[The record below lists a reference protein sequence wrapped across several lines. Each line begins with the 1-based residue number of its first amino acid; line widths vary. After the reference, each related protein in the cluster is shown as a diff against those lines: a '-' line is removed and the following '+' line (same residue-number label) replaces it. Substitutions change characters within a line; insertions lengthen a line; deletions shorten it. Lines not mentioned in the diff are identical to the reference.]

1 MHKTFLSIA
10 ALFTIYESIS
20 DATTDPNYDV
30 DERTVIGA
38 YSIDREHNFIL
49 DASASPITIAE
60 IGEELSYADAM
71 DEAVRLATAAGAYG
85 FFYQQ
90 HTNTY
95 QIVGLYDTERDM

>member
-1 MHKTFLSIA
+1 MYKTFFSLA
-10 ALFTIYESIS
+10 ALFKIPESIS
-20 DATTDPNYDV
+20 AATTDPNYDV

-71 DEAVRLATAAGAYG
+71 DEAVRLATEAGSYG
-85 FFYQQ
+85 FSYQ
-90 HTNTY
+90 
-95 QIVGLYDTERDM
+95 